1 MWNAVVVRSKYL
13 IILKIFVIGLVLLF
27 GLVLSGAVDMFAGS
41 RPKNLGVQAGKLK
54 PCPNKPNCVSSQ
66 VEASDSHYIAPL
78 AFSGSA
84 SDAIMRI
91 KKIIAGQERT
101 QLISEAPNYLYA
113 EFKSKLMGYV
123 DDVEFYAD
131 ENARLIHVRSASRLG
146 YRDFN
151 VNRERIKAIHEQF
164 SGNNQ
169 PPPR

>member
-1 MWNAVVVRSKYL
+1 MWIVAVVRSKYL
-13 IILKIFVIGLVLLF
+13 IIFNIIVFSLALLF
-27 GLVLSGAVDMFAGS
+27 SLVFLGDVEMFAGS
-41 RPKNLGVQAGKLK
+41 RPKNLGVNAGKLN

-84 SDAIMRI
+84 ADAITRV
-91 KKIIAGQERT
+91 KKIIAGMQRT
-101 QLISEAPNYLYA
+101 QVINEAPNYLYA

-123 DDVEFYAD
+123 DDVEFFAD

-151 VNRERIKAIHEQF
+151 VNRERIEAIRAQF
-164 SGNNQ
+164 NAK
-169 PPPR
+169 